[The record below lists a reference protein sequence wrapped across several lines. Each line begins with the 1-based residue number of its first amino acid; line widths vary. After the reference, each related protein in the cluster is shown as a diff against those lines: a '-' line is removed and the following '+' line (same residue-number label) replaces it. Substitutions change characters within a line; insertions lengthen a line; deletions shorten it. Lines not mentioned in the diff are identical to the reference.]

1 MTSSHFIARLV
12 GPVFVVSGA
21 FMLLN
26 GDAFRAM
33 VEEFLKSPALIY
45 FAGFLA
51 LLGGLAIVNVHNS
64 WNWGWPLIVTVLGWL
79 AVIGGIVRM
88 VAPQFVQAVGA
99 AIFPQTAVMIAFAVV
114 ILALGGFLSFKG
126 YSEQR

>member
-33 VEEFLKSPALIY
+33 VEEFLHSPALIY

-51 LLGGLAIVNVHNS
+51 LLGGLAIVNVHHS
-64 WNWGWPLIVTVLGWL
+64 WNWGWPLIITVLGWL

-88 VAPQFVQAVGA
+88 VAPQFIQAVGA
-99 AIFPQTAVMIAFAVV
+99 AIYPHTAVMIAVAVV

>member
-33 VEEFLKSPALIY
+33 VEEFLHSPALIY

-51 LLGGLAIVNVHNS
+51 LLGGLAIVNVHHS
-64 WNWGWPLIVTVLGWL
+64 WNWGWPLIITVLGWL
-79 AVIGGIVRM
+79 AVVGGIVRM
-88 VAPQFVQAVGA
+88 VAPQFIQAVGA
-99 AIFPQTAVMIAFAVV
+99 AIYPHTAVMIAVAVV

>member
-1 MTSSHFIARLV
+1 MNSSHFIARLV

-33 VEEFLKSPALIY
+33 VEEFLHSPALIY

-64 WNWGWPLIVTVLGWL
+64 WNWGWQLIVTVVGWL
-79 AVIGGIVRM
+79 AIIGGIVRM
-88 VAPQFVQAVGA
+88 TAPQFVEAIGA
-99 AIFPQTAVMIAFAVV
+99 AIYTQPAVMIPVAILVV
-114 ILALGGFLSFKG
+114 ALGGFLSFKG
-126 YSEQR
+126 YSE